1 MFESKLRILFLCFSL
16 FSLNNNPVFAEK
28 TIPDLET
35 NSSQNITQAK
45 YSHDNHLNNLGW
57 FNDDKLSPAGRVA
70 LDFIQQSARHGL
82 DPEDYQLSVL
92 NQRLADCQTDNYQEF
107 DSLLTQNLIAVIH
120 DLKNGRFDPRL
131 TDPSWHIP
139 QTQFD
144 AKAFLLK
151 ARSAENFSARLDT
164 LIPKNRQYQKLLQ
177 ALAKYQEYARQQSW
191 PAVPKTNSLLRTG
204 DRHPHLK
211 IIQARLAAEDDFLA
225 LTHAVKSDIYD
236 PLLELAVKRFQTRYG
251 LKVDGI
257 IGPQTV
263 RAMNITADYRVKQIR
278 ASLERYRWL
287 PDLGERYV
295 LINTANHHLQA
306 IDNNQVVLD
315 MKVIVGRKSRQTP
328 SFLSQINHVVFNP
341 YWNVPNKLA
350 RLDLLP
356 KQQEDAHY
364 LQRQG
369 FKVFRINS
377 NIKTELPVES
387 INWQNYSSRETLPF
401 TLRQQPGDHN
411 ALGRIKF
418 LFPNPWQI
426 YLHDTPH
433 QSLFDE
439 AHRAFSS
446 GCIRVEQPLMLAD
459 FIIED
464 PQKQQVVTRGIASKK
479 NGGLKLNPLTTL
491 YVMYITV
498 AVSDNQVVFS
508 PDHYQRDQRMIK
520 HLY

>member
-1 MFESKLRILFLCFSL
+1 MFEAKLRILFLCFSL

-28 TIPDLET
+28 TIPDVGIH
-35 NSSQNITQAK
+35 SSQNSKPAK
-45 YSHDNHLNNLGW
+45 YIDDRRLMRLSWFHDN
-57 FNDDKLSPAGRVA
+57 KLSPAGRVA
-70 LDFIQQSARHGL
+70 LDFIQQAARHGL

-92 NQRLADCQTDNYQEF
+92 NQLLKDCQTDNYHEF
-107 DSLLTQNLIAVIH
+107 NSLLTQNLIAVIH
-120 DLKNGRFDPRL
+120 HLKNGRFDPRL
-131 TDPSWHIP
+131 ADPSWHIP
-139 QTQFD
+139 QSQFD

-151 ARSAENFSARLDT
+151 AYSAENFSAQLTT

-177 ALAKYQEYARQQSW
+177 ALAKYQKYAQQQSW
-191 PAVPKTNSLLRTG
+191 PTVPETNALLRTG
-204 DRHPHLK
+204 DHHPHLK

-236 PLLELAVKRFQTRYG
+236 PLLELAVKRFQARHG

-257 IGPQTV
+257 IGPETI

-287 PDLGERYV
+287 PELGERYV
-295 LINTANHHLQA
+295 MINTANHHLQA
-306 IDNNQVVLD
+306 VDNNQIVLD

-341 YWNVPNKLA
+341 YWHVPNKLA

-377 NIKTELPVES
+377 NIKIELPVNS
-387 INWQNYSSRETLPF
+387 INWQSYSPRETLPF

-433 QSLFDE
+433 KSLFDE

-459 FIIED
+459 FIIAD
-464 PQKQQVVTRGIASKK
+464 PQKRQVVTRGIASEK
-479 NGGLKLNPLTTL
+479 NGGLKLNPLTML

-520 HLY
+520 RLY